1 MFTLLS
7 ILFYVVTE
15 EILIN
20 LRSLKMTVLEY
31 LDQKLGLCILTTQ
44 LYQVIVL
51 RKSTWISTSHI
62 NFTMAVCP
70 FLCCLPVFV
79 CTHSWLHCAM
89 LSPWN
94 CTLIVETHISVISP
108 LNMLTFRWTGTWNN
122 GCLGVLV
129 DRVWLSKSCLLLV
142 NMVWSDCEVI
152 WSR

>member
-1 MFTLLS
+1 VFTLLS

-20 LRSLKMTVLEY
+20 LMPLKMTVLEY
-31 LDQKLGLCILTTQ
+31 LDLNQWLCVLTTQ
-44 LYQVIVL
+44 WYQVIVL

-70 FLCCLPVFV
+70 FLCCLPVLV

-94 CTLIVETHISVISP
+94 FTLIVETHISVIST
-108 LNMLTFRWTGTWNN
+108 LNMLTVRWTSSLEQWLF
-122 GCLGVLV
+122 GCLRG
-129 DRVWLSKSCLLLV
+129 
-142 NMVWSDCEVI
+142 
-152 WSR
+152 